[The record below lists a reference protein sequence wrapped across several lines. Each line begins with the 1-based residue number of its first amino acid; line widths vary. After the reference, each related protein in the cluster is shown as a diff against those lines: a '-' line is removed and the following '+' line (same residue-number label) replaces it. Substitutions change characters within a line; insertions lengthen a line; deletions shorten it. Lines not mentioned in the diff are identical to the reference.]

1 MPEPTAPGVPLP
13 RDDEDETLEQVVEA
27 ETAPKPKAAP
37 VHHGKPGQEK
47 SFLDK
52 AWERQER
59 VERKWASI
67 GSGRF
72 ARVLRMARK
81 PEPEEF
87 RQSSTIVLVG
97 IGVIGGIGFLVFLL
111 MGWLMDVVG
120 A

>member
-1 MPEPTAPGVPLP
+1 MPEPNAP
-13 RDDEDETLEQVVEA
+13 RDDEETLEQVIEA
-27 ETAPKPKAAP
+27 ETAPKQRQPHAP
-37 VHHGKPGQEK
+37 AGKPEG
-47 SFLDK
+47 FMDRAWK
-52 AWERQER
+52 AQDRLEQ
-59 VERKWASI
+59 KWQGI

-97 IGVIGGIGFLVFLL
+97 IGVIGGIGFVIYLFMAWLL
-111 MGWLMDVVG
+111 KVLG

>member
-1 MPEPTAPGVPLP
+1 MPEPNAPLP
-13 RDDEDETLEQVVEA
+13 RDDEESLDQVIDA
-27 ETAPKPKAAP
+27 ETAPKPKASSAATHHHAP
-37 VHHGKPGQEK
+37 KAGQEK
-47 SFLDK
+47 SFMDK
-52 AWERQER
+52 AWDAQSK
-59 VERKWASI
+59 VEQKWSGL

-97 IGVIGGIGFLVFLL
+97 IGVIGGIGFAVFLFL
-111 MGWLMDVVG
+111 EWLLELVG

>member
-1 MPEPTAPGVPLP
+1 MPEPNAP
-13 RDDEDETLEQVVEA
+13 REDEETLEQVIEA
-27 ETAPKPKAAP
+27 ETAPKARQPHA
-37 VHHGKPGQEK
+37 HSGQPEG
-47 SFLDK
+47 FLDRAWK
-52 AWERQER
+52 AQDRLEQ
-59 VERKWASI
+59 KWQGI

-97 IGVIGGIGFLVFLL
+97 IGVIGGIGFVIYLFMAWLL
-111 MGWLMDVVG
+111 KVLG